1 MKGLRLFAI
10 IASIALISSCKGFM
24 DLAPISQISVGAFYK
39 TQADFMQAVNGTY
52 ADLKGQYGYGYYSLF
67 TDLRSD
73 NTTMLGIG
81 GGSEGQKIE
90 IDNFSIGADNEHLLT
105 YWTISYS
112 TLQKANGVLSNI
124 DGADFDQT
132 LKDQYTGESKVIRA
146 LTYFNLVRM
155 FGGVPIVT
163 VGDVNIAESYDI
175 PRSTVDEVYT
185 LIVSDLTEAIPLL
198 PATYS
203 DDADVGRITKGAAQS
218 ILGEVYMTQHNYAA
232 AATVLGSVISD
243 GNYSLLS
250 HYEDNFTGTD
260 QGNSES
266 VLAILFQGEGDNLGS
281 NFPNHCAPAG
291 SEGVL
296 VAYGGAYGFDQP
308 TGDIFNAYTAGD
320 LRKAASIGV
329 GFTTLG
335 GTYVNA
341 RYIKLYVD
349 QDPGDGYCGSD
360 ADWNVMRYAQV
371 LLMYAEA
378 VNEVGGPTTAAYDAI
393 NLVRDRAG
401 LAPLSGL
408 SESAF
413 RDAVYLE
420 ERLEGAFEGHR
431 WPDLVRTGLA
441 VSTINAKLGV
451 IDPVGPATAITV
463 NQLIYPIPTDVILT
477 STPGV
482 ITQNP

>member
-10 IASIALISSCKGFM
+10 IVSIALVSSCDEFL
-24 DLAPISQISVGAFYK
+24 DLAPISSSGVDGFYK

-52 ADLKGQYGYGYYSLF
+52 ADLKSQYGYGYYSLF

-81 GGSEGQKIE
+81 GGSEGQKIA
-90 IDNFSIGADNEHLLT
+90 IDNFSIGSDNEHLLT
-105 YWTISYS
+105 YWRISYAE
-112 TLQKANGVLSNI
+112 LQKANGVLSHI
-124 DGADFDQT
+124 DGADFGQT

-155 FGGVPIVT
+155 FGGVPLVT
-163 VGDVNIAESYDI
+163 VGDVNISESYNT

-198 PATYS
+198 PATYG
-203 DDADVGRITKGAAQS
+203 DADAGRITKGAAQS

-232 AATVLGSVISD
+232 AAAVLGTVISD

-266 VLAILFQGEGDNLGS
+266 VLAILFQSEGANMGS
-281 NFPNHCAPAG
+281 TYPNHCAPVG

-296 VAYGGAYGFDQP
+296 VAYGGAYGFNQP
-308 TGDIFNAYTAGD
+308 TGDIFNAYTTGD
-320 LRKAASIGV
+320 LRRDVSIGV
-329 GFTTLG
+329 GFTTLSG
-335 GTYVNA
+335 SFVNA
-341 RYIKLYVD
+341 RYTKLYVD

-378 VNEVGGPTTAAYDAI
+378 VNEGGSPTPAAYTAI
-393 NLVRDRAG
+393 NLVRERAG
-401 LAPLSGL
+401 LALLSGL
-408 SESAF
+408 SQSDF
-413 RDAVYLE
+413 RTAVYLE

-431 WPDLVRTGLA
+431 WHDLVRTGLA
-441 VSTINAKLGV
+441 VSTMNAKLGV
-451 IDPVGPATAITV
+451 IDPVGPATAITA
-463 NQLIYPIPTDVILT
+463 NQLLYQIPDDVIIT
-477 STPGV
+477 SAPGV